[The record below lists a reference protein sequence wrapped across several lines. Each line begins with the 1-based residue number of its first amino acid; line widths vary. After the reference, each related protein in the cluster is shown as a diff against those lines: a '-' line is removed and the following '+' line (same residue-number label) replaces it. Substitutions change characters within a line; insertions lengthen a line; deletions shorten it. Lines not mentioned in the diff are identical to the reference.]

1 MNEQNQK
8 RGLFSKNQK
17 IPFCMIS
24 IIAAKGI
31 LKTIAIELDGCYEE
45 SEKWPKSRLYR
56 MIIPIV
62 GLRLWVISGELAA
75 DLDEFLAFRHLRLTA
90 RCE

>member
-1 MNEQNQK
+1 LNEQNQK

-31 LKTIAIELDGCYEE
+31 LKTIAIELDGVMKNQ
-45 SEKWPKSRLYR
+45 SEAVEKPQKRTFCSFSL
-56 MIIPIV
+56 PI
-62 GLRLWVISGELAA
+62 SY
-75 DLDEFLAFRHLRLTA
+75 
-90 RCE
+90 